1 MKATTDSDKW
11 DIVLSVLNDSQEVF
25 YQDKRAAAA
34 LKYGKELRAAGGG
47 LRELL
52 DKRHNEWRDA
62 CDERDL
68 ALARAEAAEALAHE
82 RLEAALFAEQR
93 ATDAEALI
101 RELTDA
107 QTSELEPDSDWLA
120 IVAAQRDRA
129 VRAAL
134 LRRSRGDL
142 RGAVEVSPSALNLP
156 RTCATALQVPEEQF
170 AYSRAAREV
179 RPVRHCAGGIG
190 AKRHRV
196 ASDAAP
202 LKRCGEIARRV

>member
-129 VRAAL
+129 EARVAELKAQL
-134 LRRSRGDL
+134 
-142 RGAVEVSPSALNLP
+142 A
-156 RTCATALQVPEEQF
+156 EQ
-170 AYSRAAREV
+170 AW
-179 RPVRHCAGGIG
+179 RPVNTPPEATGEYEIG
-190 AKRHRV
+190 ADYIPDVRRAEYH
-196 ASDAAP
+196 ADTNMWYQQMSDGEWQLADWATHWRPLPPAP
-202 LKRCGEIARRV
+202 DAQEPTP